1 MYAGKLNCL
10 AMGFLRSEGFITSL
24 DEIAMMRICLEE
36 SVADVRLTHQ
46 LAATPTRR
54 ILTSGCGAGITFEQ
68 GTNMQPLSSSWRVSP
83 AQIMS
88 SVGLLQRKPES
99 QGENDGI
106 RRGMHVSALSDG
118 NKLIISAEDIGRH
131 NTLDKIWGECI
142 LRRIPTEDLLLV
154 TTGCISSEMLIKTA
168 KIGIPVVALASRR

>member
-10 AMGFLRSEGFITSL
+10 AMGFLHSEGFITSL

-46 LAATPTRR
+46 LATTPTRR

-68 GTNMQPLSSSWRVSP
+68 GTNMRPLSSSWRVSP

-88 SVGLLQRKPES
+88 SVGLLQRKPEG

-106 RRGMHVSALSDG
+106 RREMHVSALYDG

-154 TTGCISSEMLIKTA
+154 TTGCISSKMLIKTA